1 MEFNVST
8 FILEILNFLV
18 LVWILQRLFYKPLLE
33 IIAKRKQHIEQT
45 LANAQRMQQQAEEQC
60 TLYENRQRIWEQ
72 EKQNALATLHQEIDI
87 ERDVQLEKLQHELE
101 QERQKHQVNINRQ
114 QHEFQQHAQQQAL
127 RNAAKFAS
135 IFLSQTATP
144 ELETKFA
151 NLLIEQLNASPESL
165 NVCLLFLKNQ
175 SNVSIKITSVFILDL
190 ELKQQL
196 EQCFA
201 TLISIPLLF
210 EYQQDATLIAGL
222 RVDIGAW
229 VLETNLKHELS
240 GFAELAYDS
249 K

>member
-45 LANAQRMQQQAEEQC
+45 LANAQHVQQQAEAQYK
-60 TLYENRQRIWEQ
+60 LYENRQKLWEQ
-72 EKQNALATLHQEIDI
+72 EKQTALATLNQEIDI
-87 ERDVQLEKLQHELE
+87 ERGIQLEKLQHELE
-101 QERQKHQVNINRQ
+101 QERQKHQVNLNRQ
-114 QHEFQQHAQQQAL
+114 QREFQLHAQQQAL

-144 ELETKFA
+144 ELEMKFA

-165 NVCLLFLKNQ
+165 NICLPFLKNQ
-175 SNVSIKITSVFILDL
+175 SNVGIKITSVYPLDL
-190 ELKQQL
+190 ALKQQL
-196 EQCFA
+196 EHCFS
-201 TLISIPLLF
+201 TLISMPLLF
-210 EYQQDATLIAGL
+210 DYQQDVTLIAGL